1 MIVTIEFFAL
11 PNPSA
16 LFLRSRDILDLDKEA
31 GLTDQ
36 LEPVPDIQVTIVI
49 ISSSLERE

>member
-16 LFLRSRDILDLDKEA
+16 HFLRSRDILDLDKEA

-36 LEPVPDIQVTIVI
+36 LEPVPDIQVAIVI
-49 ISSSLERE
+49 ISCSLERE